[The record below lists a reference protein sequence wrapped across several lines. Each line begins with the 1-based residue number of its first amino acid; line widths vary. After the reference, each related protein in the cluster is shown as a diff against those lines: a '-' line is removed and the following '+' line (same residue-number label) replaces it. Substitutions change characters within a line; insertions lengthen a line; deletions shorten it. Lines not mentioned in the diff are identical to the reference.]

1 MFNKVANDVFLQII
15 FPNWKKSS
23 SYAISPRP
31 WLRAFTKVAR
41 DTNIIS
47 VKLATSLASSPSLLR
62 VLLNSFSLDKAFASS
77 KEFAI
82 NIAFEISQ
90 PNFNIELSDLPELW
104 RLREFSTAVRLQWL
118 NTIESSFILHSRFQ
132 TIHNISASQQ
142 AIDDTECS
150 IVLDNMLCNRDQLTK
165 AYFAYYN
172 VDNATTQMTVWLPD
186 NRRYVATDSCSG
198 TTLSVLSDIEKGAEL
213 GFFRQN
219 FDYSIGIANQ
229 RQWLQESSIDH
240 LQALESAKFENLQ
253 LGHLSNH
260 IVWKRH
266 SMQTASQAA

>member
-15 FPNWKKSS
+15 FPNWKRSA
-23 SYAISPRP
+23 SYSISPRP
-31 WLRAFTKVAR
+31 WLRAFTTVAR

-62 VLLNSFSLDKAFASS
+62 VLLNSFSSDKTFASA

-90 PNFNIELSDLPELW
+90 PNFTIELSDLPELW
-104 RLREFSTAVRLQWL
+104 RLREFATAVRLQWL
-118 NTIESSFILHSRFQ
+118 NTIETSFIFNSRFQ
-132 TIHNISASQQ
+132 SIHNISTRQQ
-142 AIDDTECS
+142 SMDDTDCS
-150 IVLDNMLCNRDQLTK
+150 IALDNMLCNRDQLTRE
-165 AYFAYYN
+165 YFAYYN

-186 NRRYVATDSCSG
+186 SKGYVATDSCSSI
-198 TTLSVLSDIEKGAEL
+198 TLSVLSDIEKGAEL

-229 RQWLQESSIDH
+229 RQWLQESSIDR

-253 LGHLSNH
+253 LGHLSKH
-260 IVWKRH
+260 IVWSRD
-266 SMQTASQAA
+266 SMQTTSQAA